1 MEIRSSIEVRWF
13 VDDASA
19 EAKAARA
26 WFRDVAPQSKR
37 EDHYLLTGRNDV
49 GFKARVEEGLPAKLE
64 TKFLLGSLGP
74 ALLHE
79 RFVGHIERWRK
90 LSLTATDP
98 ELEANGKW
106 LRLTKTRRLRKL
118 AYEDGVVRPVD
129 VVDNPAAGCGVEMT
143 ELAFEIDGP
152 SQRAITVGLDA
163 FGPESMLLEVLL
175 RTCTVAFESSA
186 SLELGFAQSESY
198 PTWLARTASKL
209 SSSPRGP

>member
-90 LSLTATDP
+90 LASPRRDVCGSSPTRTAWC
-98 ELEANGKW
+98 A
-106 LRLTKTRRLRKL
+106 
-118 AYEDGVVRPVD
+118 
-129 VVDNPAAGCGVEMT
+129 
-143 ELAFEIDGP
+143 P
-152 SQRAITVGLDA
+152 STSWTIPQRAA
-163 FGPESMLLEVLL
+163 
-175 RTCTVAFESSA
+175 A
-186 SLELGFAQSESY
+186 S
-198 PTWLARTASKL
+198 R
-209 SSSPRGP
+209 